1 MKKLIFAMLF
11 LGVGTFTYGQYVP
24 KGKVSKAEMASD
36 QGKLDIAKAEIDE
49 AFKVDAKGKVSSAPK
64 NWYTKGQIYKAI
76 YLDDST
82 SFKDCRHLRKRL
94 LKLPWKRLIK

>member
-11 LGVGTFTYGQYVP
+11 IGTASFTYGQYVP
-24 KGKVSKAEMASD
+24 KGKVSKAEIALG

-49 AFKVDAKGKVSSAPK
+49 AFKIDNKGKVTGASK
-64 NWYTKGQIYKAI
+64 NWLLKGKIYKAL

-82 SFKDCRHLRKRL
+82 SFKDLAGEEA
-94 LKLPWKRLIK
+94 